1 MQLPRETAIAVKGAL
16 LHVGGIAS
24 DDLPLPCRIRG
35 SAAIY
40 SIPGAIIRRLAIES
54 MVSPERSKESKATS
68 YGPRPRKGSFT
79 LISRYTR
86 IGYSRGSLR
95 VEESPPVLCAKTEMS
110 DGYRRLALHTYEEN
124 SPRQGYGR
132 PRTGRV
138 AVHLPGG
145 GRDRLADHDRNHA
158 LHGLA
163 AVRGD
168 AAKAL
173 AWYENMPIFEICWS
187 RRRFLE
193 WRRNPE
199 NAPLLIEAILLERV
213 LLDGSP
219 QLEIVAWLAAIDE
232 DRTDEAA
239 ARDLFWR
246 DARRKLGKLRRLSPR
261 DIWQVEI
268 LLAKRISKPQKR
280 MPPQTVRASANSIT
294 GPHKPL
300 QTLRV
305 G

>member
-1 MQLPRETAIAVKGAL
+1 
-16 LHVGGIAS
+16 
-24 DDLPLPCRIRG
+24 
-35 SAAIY
+35 
-40 SIPGAIIRRLAIES
+40 
-54 MVSPERSKESKATS
+54 
-68 YGPRPRKGSFT
+68 
-79 LISRYTR
+79 
-86 IGYSRGSLR
+86 
-95 VEESPPVLCAKTEMS
+95 
-110 DGYRRLALHTYEEN
+110 
-124 SPRQGYGR
+124 
-132 PRTGRV
+132 
-138 AVHLPGG
+138 
-145 GRDRLADHDRNHA
+145 
-158 LHGLA
+158 LA

-268 LLAKRISKPQKR
+268 LLAKRIPKPQKR
-280 MPPQTVRASANSIT
+280 MPSQTVRASANSIT

>member
-1 MQLPRETAIAVKGAL
+1 
-16 LHVGGIAS
+16 
-24 DDLPLPCRIRG
+24 
-35 SAAIY
+35 
-40 SIPGAIIRRLAIES
+40 
-54 MVSPERSKESKATS
+54 
-68 YGPRPRKGSFT
+68 
-79 LISRYTR
+79 
-86 IGYSRGSLR
+86 
-95 VEESPPVLCAKTEMS
+95 
-110 DGYRRLALHTYEEN
+110 
-124 SPRQGYGR
+124 
-132 PRTGRV
+132 
-138 AVHLPGG
+138 
-145 GRDRLADHDRNHA
+145 
-158 LHGLA
+158 
-163 AVRGD
+163 VRGD

-219 QLEIVAWLAAIDE
+219 QLEIVTWLAAIDE

-268 LLAKRISKPQKR
+268 MLAMRIPKPMAPSKIGECS
-280 MPPQTVRASANSIT
+280 VRPSANPVT
-294 GPHKPL
+294 GPHQPL
-300 QTLRV
+300 RQVLRAR
-305 G
+305 